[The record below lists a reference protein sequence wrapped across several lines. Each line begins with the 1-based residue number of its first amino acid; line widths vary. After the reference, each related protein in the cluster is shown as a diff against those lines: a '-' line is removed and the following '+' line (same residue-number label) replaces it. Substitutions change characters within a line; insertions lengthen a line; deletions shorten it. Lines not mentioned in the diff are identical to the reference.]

1 MSLSRR
7 LAALPHS
14 PWLRHSRQTWAWL
27 TIGYLALYGVWLV
40 IRPENDLAQLVVGQ
54 AAQLPPA
61 GLAAIFAL
69 RKRIGQPAYLR
80 RVWSYLGLA
89 VLLWAGG
96 GALWVLIRLVTG
108 ARAPLPSLAD
118 PVYMAGHLLAL
129 AALAAFPTLPR
140 GRFGRFRVLIDLAI
154 VSGVALTLGW
164 VILLQPILTGFT
176 ARPADT
182 VWLALYPALDVALLA
197 LLACLALVLEPEE
210 ARAAFGP
217 IGAALLAIVIAD
229 LAYTFLSLR
238 GQAGNT
244 ALFEVGGI
252 LGFALLGLGALRPTD
267 TPPSVGS
274 QWLRRFRASLPLAA
288 GLALG
293 WFTIAEWQRTG
304 ALEPLAVWMT
314 IIFSIALVARQ
325 GILTGETELRQH
337 AQLVDSA
344 ADPAFICDAAG
355 RLQLANPAFAAALG
369 LSQADDAP
377 GGSLLAHLDANS
389 LPRAWW
395 ATPEALLAQACTE
408 GWSGEVS
415 LRRGDGAQFPVYLS
429 LRPVHAEGGGAPVIA
444 GIAHDLSV
452 QKRQQA
458 ALVQAYEAAS
468 AARGALQDLNAQLEA
483 KVEEKTRELAQQNEA
498 LKTLDQLKSDFV
510 SLVSHELR
518 APLTN
523 ISGGMELTLALSQ
536 DLGPRTR
543 ERLALVQHEIRRL
556 SRFVETILD
565 LSALD
570 AGRLPITLAPLGAAS
585 ALEPLQAQFA
595 GSLMSSRLH
604 VQTAA
609 PLPPILADERA
620 LASVLFHLVDNALKY
635 SAKGEVTVRA
645 EHIPPGRVRF
655 SVSDHGPG
663 IPPEQR
669 AAVFEKFQRLNA
681 ADSQTVYGHG
691 LGLYIVR
698 RLLQAMHSDIAVT
711 DAPGGGAC
719 FWFEMPVER
728 DTESET

>member
-1 MSLSRR
+1 MNISRR
-7 LAALPHS
+7 LASLPRS

-27 TIGYLALYGVWLV
+27 AIGYLALYGLWLV
-40 IRPENDLAQLVVGQ
+40 LRPENDLAQLVVGH
-54 AAQLPPA
+54 AAQLLPA
-61 GLAAIFAL
+61 GLAAAAAL
-69 RKRIGQPAYLR
+69 RKGIGQPAYLR
-80 RVWSYLGLA
+80 WVWTYLGLA
-89 VLLWAGG
+89 ALLWAGG
-96 GALWVLIRLVTG
+96 GVLWVLIRIG
-108 ARAPLPSLAD
+108 AGTRAPLPSLAD
-118 PVYMAGHLLAL
+118 LVYMAGHLLAL
-129 AALAAFPTLPR
+129 AALASFPILPR

-154 VSGVALTLGW
+154 VSGVSLTLGW

-182 VWLALYPALDVALLA
+182 LWLALYPALDVALLT
-197 LLACLALVLEPEE
+197 LLACLALVLEPDE

-217 IGAALLAIVIAD
+217 IGAALLALVIAD

-238 GQAGNT
+238 GQAGNE
-244 ALFEVGGI
+244 ALFDVGRI
-252 LGFALLGLGALRPTD
+252 LGFALLGLGALRQTTTLPRID
-267 TPPSVGS
+267 SV
-274 QWLRRFRASLPLAA
+274 WLRRFRASLPLAA

-304 ALEPLAVWMT
+304 TIEPLAVWMT
-314 IIFSIALVARQ
+314 IIFGIALVARQ

-369 LSQADDAP
+369 LAPADDALDT
-377 GGSLLAHLDANS
+377 SILNHLDPAS
-389 LPRAWW
+389 LPREWQ
-395 ATPEALLAQACTE
+395 ATPEALLAQARE
-408 GWSGEVS
+408 AGWSGEVS
-415 LRRGDGAQFPVYLS
+415 LRRSDGSQFPVFLS
-429 LRPVHAEGGGAPVIA
+429 LRPVHDDSGGAPVLA

-458 ALVQAYEAAS
+458 ALVDAYEAAS
-468 AARGALQDLNAQLEA
+468 SARGALQDLNAQLEA
-483 KVEEKTRELAQQNEA
+483 KVEEKTSELAQQNEE

-543 ERLALVQHEIRRL
+543 QRLTLVQNEIRRL

-570 AGRLPITLAPLGAAS
+570 AGRLPITLAPLAAAS
-585 ALEPLQAQFA
+585 ALEPLQTQFA
-595 GSLMSSRLH
+595 AQLAPLAGHRLR
-604 VQTAA
+604 VEAAA
-609 PLPPILADERA
+609 PLPSLLADERA

-635 SAKGEVTVRA
+635 SAEGEVAVRA
-645 EHIPPGRVRF
+645 EHIPPDRVRF

-669 AAVFEKFQRLNA
+669 AAIFNKFQRLNSTDA
-681 ADSQTVYGHG
+681 QTVYGHG
-691 LGLYIVR
+691 LGLYMVR
-698 RLLQAMHSDIAVT
+698 RLLQTMHSDIAVA

-719 FWFEMPVER
+719 FWFELPITREA
-728 DTESET
+728 